1 MFSYHSFSSY
11 IHFYNERQP
20 DRKGYSYT
28 FCNIFRKEVI
38 TVSPRQ
44 IYIIIVDIFLVISL
58 SFFVMEM

>member
-1 MFSYHSFSSY
+1 MSA
-11 IHFYNERQP
+11 RP
-20 DRKGYSYT
+20 DRKGYSDS